1 LSATGYDIDLR
12 DVRFVLFEQLD
23 VQGELAS
30 FERYADYDEET
41 YTAMIDEAKRIAEEV
56 IWPLNGPGDRQGC
69 TFHGDGK
76 VTTPE
81 GYPQA
86 WKVLS
91 EGGWISFTAPFEYG
105 GSNLPEP
112 VAMAVGEVFTGAG
125 PALAAYGGLTR
136 GAANLLMHH
145 GNDFLKE
152 MCVERLN
159 TGVWSGTMC
168 LTEAGAGSSVGDN
181 RAKAQPTDDDNVFM
195 LTGEKIFIT
204 GGDHDL
210 TPENIIHLVLA
221 RLPDAPNGT
230 KGLSIFAVPKFG
242 FPGTAYEGQRNGAY
256 VVGIEHKMG
265 LNGSATCTLE
275 LGGTAPCHG
284 YLIGRAGDGM
294 RIMFH
299 LMNEARIAVGIQG
312 LSSAGAAY
320 ENARAYAA
328 ERVQGTSINS
338 FKDPNAQ
345 AVTID
350 QHPDVRRMLMDMRVS
365 VELMRSL
372 LYTTA
377 LRLTVAEATDDEDL
391 AKAKIALVELLTPV
405 CKGYCTDLGFDVTI
419 SAIQTFGGYGYIQ
432 EYPVE
437 QHARDSKIASI
448 YEGTNGIQAMDLL
461 GRKMRAQNGMVF
473 MNWMNQTNQEIAA
486 AKATGELDDECAAV
500 QKAVGFLGAAAMH
513 LGKLGMEG
521 DLEGA
526 MLQATPFLE
535 LFGIVVL
542 GVHALEQARVAV
554 ERAKEN
560 SSDADFYNGKVLNL
574 KWYCGTRLPKA
585 VALSKGIQ
593 NGDASCLDPSLF
605 GARV

>member
-1 LSATGYDIDLR
+1 MSATGFDIDLR
-12 DVRFVLFEQLD
+12 DVHFVLFEQLD
-23 VQGELAS
+23 VHQELS
-30 FERYADYDEET
+30 SYERYADFDVET
-41 YTAMIDEAKRIAEEV
+41 YKAMIDEAMRIAKEV

-69 TFHGDGK
+69 TFHGDGV

-81 GYPQA
+81 GYKEA
-86 WKVLS
+86 WKLLS
-91 EGGWISFTAPFEYG
+91 EGGWIAFAAPFEEG

-112 VAMAVGEVFTGAG
+112 VAMAVGEIHTGAG
-125 PALAAYGGLTR
+125 PALSTYGGLTR
-136 GAANLLMHH
+136 GAANLLSHH
-145 GNDFLKE
+145 ADDFLKE

-159 TGVWSGTMC
+159 TGEWSGTMC

-181 RAKAQPTDDDNVFM
+181 RAKAVPADEEGVFM
-195 LTGEKIFIT
+195 LTGEKIFIS

-210 TPENIIHLVLA
+210 TDNIVHLVLA

-242 FPGTAYEGQRNGAY
+242 FPGTSFEGQRNGAY

-275 LGGTAPCHG
+275 LGGTSPCHG
-284 YLIGRAGDGM
+284 YLIGRPGDGM

-312 LSSAGAAY
+312 LSSAAAAY
-320 ENARAYAA
+320 ENARSYAA
-328 ERVQGTSINS
+328 ERIQGTSIKS

-345 AVTID
+345 PVTID

-377 LRLTVAEATDDEDL
+377 LRLTIAENTDDEDV
-391 AKAKIALVELLTPV
+391 AKAKIALVELLTPI
-405 CKGYCTDLGFDVTI
+405 CKGYCTDLGFEVTVT
-419 SAIQTFGGYGYIQ
+419 ALQTFGGYGYIQ

-437 QHARDSKIASI
+437 QHCRDSKIASI

-473 MNWMNQTNQEIAA
+473 MNWMNQTNQEINA
-486 AKATGELDDECAAV
+486 AKATGVLDEQAAAV
-500 QKAVGFLGAAAMH
+500 QKSVGFLGAAAMH

-535 LFGIVVL
+535 LFGLVVL
-542 GVHALEQARVAV
+542 GVHALEQARVAH
-554 ERAKEN
+554 ERSKVNEA
-560 SSDADFYNGKVLNL
+560 DAAFYRGKRLNL
-574 KWYCGTRLPKA
+574 DWYCANRLPKA
-585 VALSKGIQ
+585 VALSKAIQ
-593 NGDASCLDPSLF
+593 AADTSCMDESLF
-605 GARV
+605 GARD

>member
-1 LSATGYDIDLR
+1 MSATGYEIDLR
-12 DVRFVLFEQLD
+12 DVHFVLFEQLGVD
-23 VQGELAS
+23 VELGGY
-30 FERYADYDEET
+30 ERYADYDKDT
-41 YTAMIDEAKRIAEEV
+41 YIAMIDEATRIAKEV
-56 IWPLNGPGDRQGC
+56 IWPMNGPGDRQGC

-81 GYPQA
+81 GYVEA
-86 WKVLS
+86 WRLLA
-91 EGGWISFTAPFEYG
+91 EGGWIGFTAPFEYS

-125 PALAAYGGLTR
+125 PAFSVYAGLTR

-145 GNDFLKE
+145 GNEFLKE

-159 TGVWSGTMC
+159 TGEWGGTMC

-181 RAKAQPTDDDNVFM
+181 RAKAAPTDEEGVFT
-195 LTGEKIFIT
+195 LTGEKIFIS
-204 GGDHDL
+204 GGDSDL
-210 TPENIIHLVLA
+210 TENIVHLVLA

-242 FPGTAYEGQRNGAY
+242 FEGTKYSGQRNGAY

-265 LNGSATCTLE
+265 LNGSATCTLD
-275 LGGTAPCHG
+275 LGGTSECHG

-299 LMNEARIAVGIQG
+299 LMNEARIAVGIQA

-328 ERVQGTSINS
+328 ERVQGSSIRT
-338 FKDPNAQ
+338 FKDPNAS

-350 QHPDVRRMLMDMRVS
+350 QHPDVRRMLMDMRVT

-377 LRLTVAEATDDEDL
+377 LRLVVAENNDDRDV
-391 AKAKIALVELLTPV
+391 AKAKLALVELLTPI
-405 CKGYCTDLGFDVTI
+405 CKGYCTDIGFDVTVT
-419 SAIQTFGGYGYIQ
+419 ALQTFGGYGYIS

-437 QHARDSKIASI
+437 QHCRDSKIASI
-448 YEGTNGIQAMDLL
+448 YEGTNGIQAMDLV

-473 MNWMNQTNQEIAA
+473 MNWMNQTNAEIAA
-486 AKATGELDDECAAV
+486 AKATGQFDDQCAAV
-500 QKAVGFLGAAAMH
+500 QKAAGFLGAAAMH

-521 DLEGA
+521 DVEGA
-526 MLQATPFLE
+526 MLQATPFME

-542 GVHALEQARVAV
+542 GVHALEQARVGH
-554 ERAKEN
+554 ERSKVNEA
-560 SSDADFYNGKVLNL
+560 DADFYRGKELNL
-574 KWYCGTRLPKA
+574 KWYCATRLPKA
-585 VALSKGIQ
+585 IALSKAIQ
-593 NGDASCLDPSLF
+593 NGDESCMDPGLF
-605 GARV
+605 GARS